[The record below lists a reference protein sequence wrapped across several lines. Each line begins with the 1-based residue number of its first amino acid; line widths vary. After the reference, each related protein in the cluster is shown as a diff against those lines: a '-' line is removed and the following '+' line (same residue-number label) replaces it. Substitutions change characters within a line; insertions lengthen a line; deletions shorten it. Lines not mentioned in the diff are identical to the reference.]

1 MFNSFNYYKSKIK
14 YGNKRLEDS
23 TWIYVLSEGFG
34 YLGSLPYKKNGDA
47 AVVAVVAVVVYFC
60 LASSQEQ
67 LILPQIILVTML

>member
-34 YLGSLPYKKNGDA
+34 YLGSLPYKNGDA
-47 AVVAVVAVVVYFC
+47 AVVAVVAVAVYFC

-67 LILPQIILVTML
+67 LILPQIILVTIL